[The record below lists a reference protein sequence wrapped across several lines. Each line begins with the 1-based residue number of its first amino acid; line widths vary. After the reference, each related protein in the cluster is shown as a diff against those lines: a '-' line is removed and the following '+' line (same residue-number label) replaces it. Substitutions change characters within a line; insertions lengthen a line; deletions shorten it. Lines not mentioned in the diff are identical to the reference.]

1 MHLEHDDV
9 ETDLNQL
16 ITKNNQKGANMMC
29 YSKRYQGSLETKLVS
44 DIKAYSST
52 IVGCSNV
59 SHLTDFKTLL
69 LRQLNNLA
77 NTEIISD
84 EYDDTQALL
93 VNLRDEMIRRHKLLN
108 KAKCKDITTYN
119 DSVPAH
125 KRLQNKVMII
135 NHFEQLCDEPSSLI
149 LLNKTLLPKLRV
161 TGILIIALFDTSN
174 LGFDKT
180 SPIFE
185 LRVMGCR
192 RMIENFNTRIALDM
206 RTREESILFVGNADA
221 MHILDNNKAIYT
233 NAYFRSRNRELS
245 YHYS

>member
-1 MHLEHDDV
+1 
-9 ETDLNQL
+9 
-16 ITKNNQKGANMMC
+16 MC
-29 YSKRYQGSLETKLVS
+29 YSKRYQGSLETELVS

-52 IVGCSNV
+52 VVGSSDV

-93 VNLRDEMIRRHKLLN
+93 VNLRDEMIRRHELLA

-119 DSVPAH
+119 DSVPAD
-125 KRLQNKVMII
+125 KRMQSKVMII
-135 NHFEQLCDEPSSLI
+135 NDFEQLCDKLSALI
-149 LLNKTLLPKLRV
+149 LLTKTLLPKLRV
-161 TGILIIALFDTSN
+161 TGIVIVALFDTGT
-174 LGFDKT
+174 LGFDKPN
-180 SPIFE
+180 PIAD
-185 LRVMGCR
+185 LRVRDYR

-206 RTREESILFVGNADA
+206 RTREESVLFVGNTDA
-221 MHILDNNKAIYT
+221 MHISDNNKAIYT
-233 NAYFRSRNRELS
+233 NAYFKSRNRELS

>member
-16 ITKNNQKGANMMC
+16 ITKNNHKGADMMR
-29 YSKRYQGSLETKLVS
+29 YSKRYQGSMETKLVS

-59 SHLTDFKTLL
+59 SYLADFKTLL

-84 EYDDTQALL
+84 KYDDTQALL
-93 VNLRDEMIRRHKLLN
+93 VNLRDEMIRRHDLLAD
-108 KAKCKDITTYN
+108 AKCKDITTYN
-119 DSVPAH
+119 DSVPAD
-125 KRLQNKVMII
+125 KRLPNKVMII
-135 NHFEQLCDEPSSLI
+135 NHFERLCDEPSLLI

-161 TGILIIALFDTSN
+161 TGILIVALFDTSA
-174 LGFDKT
+174 LDFDKL
-180 SPIFE
+180 SPIVD
-185 LRVMGCR
+185 LRVIGYR
-192 RMIENFNTRIALDM
+192 KMIENFNTRIALDM